1 MSYLATLA
9 TVVAHAFELQRIC
22 SRAASSS
29 SSSPPS
35 SYAAASAAF
44 VCAAKES
51 APEHLWCSAMAS
63 KVLLLAALL
72 GVASAIYPDDH
83 WSYSTKLTASN
94 IDDEIKAAVDG
105 GKTMFV
111 RLIASAG

>member
-1 MSYLATLA
+1 MPFCDATAATLA
-9 TVVAHAFELQRIC
+9 AGRLGAPPAAVQHARSLKNAR
-22 SRAASSS
+22 R
-29 SSSPPS
+29 
-35 SYAAASAAF
+35 SARGR
-44 VCAAKES
+44 
-51 APEHLWCSAMAS
+51 AMAS

-83 WSYSTKLTASN
+83 WSFSKKLTSAN

>member
-1 MSYLATLA
+1 
-9 TVVAHAFELQRIC
+9 
-22 SRAASSS
+22 
-29 SSSPPS
+29 
-35 SYAAASAAF
+35 
-44 VCAAKES
+44 
-51 APEHLWCSAMAS
+51 MAS

-83 WSYSTKLTASN
+83 WSFSKKLTSSN
-94 IDDEIKAAVDG
+94 IDDEIKSAVDG

>member
-1 MSYLATLA
+1 
-9 TVVAHAFELQRIC
+9 
-22 SRAASSS
+22 
-29 SSSPPS
+29 
-35 SYAAASAAF
+35 
-44 VCAAKES
+44 
-51 APEHLWCSAMAS
+51 MAS

-83 WSYSTKLTASN
+83 WNFSKKLTSSN

-105 GKTMFV
+105 GKTLFV